1 MFMYSKTILT
11 EDGWDEAAPDCKSK
25 DKEFRKAL
33 STYEEVDEEEY
44 DDQCKTLA
52 KIATLAGTLKA
63 ANEVK
68 GDKDAVKY
76 LTDVTNAAKAKQ
88 SEVAKAKAE
97 AETAKALALKKAGQD
112 AKKREQEEEDE
123 DQKGDSY
130 AKLTAALKTLK
141 LAHKPYYFLA
151 CDAKPYGLVLSKKD
165 IRKNPQARKE
175 LTQMAGG
182 STRPPKVGECHFDGG
197 KYVLEMEKPPSGL
210 ARILQKWI
218 KDTTGLNVKVMVG
231 TESSDDADETDAG
244 DDADNA
250 VA

>member
-1 MFMYSKTILT
+1 MFMNSKTILT

-52 KIATLAGTLKA
+52 KIAALAGTLKA
-63 ANEVK
+63 TNEMK

-88 SEVAKAKAE
+88 SEVAKAKTEAEKAEKAE
-97 AETAKALALKKAGQD
+97 ALAQKKAGQD
-112 AKKREQEEEDE
+112 AKKREQEDDDE

-182 STRPPKVGECHFDGG
+182 STRPPKVGECHLTEANTSWRWKGRRPAWREFC
-197 KYVLEMEKPPSGL
+197 KNGL
-210 ARILQKWI
+210 RIL
-218 KDTTGLNVKVMVG
+218 
-231 TESSDDADETDAG
+231 
-244 DDADNA
+244 
-250 VA
+250 

>member
-1 MFMYSKTILT
+1 MFMNSKTILT

-52 KIATLAGTLKA
+52 KIAALAGTLKA

-123 DQKGDSY
+123 DEKGDSY

-141 LAHKPYYFLA
+141 LAHKPYYF
-151 CDAKPYGLVLSKKD
+151 
-165 IRKNPQARKE
+165 
-175 LTQMAGG
+175 
-182 STRPPKVGECHFDGG
+182 
-197 KYVLEMEKPPSGL
+197 
-210 ARILQKWI
+210 
-218 KDTTGLNVKVMVG
+218 
-231 TESSDDADETDAG
+231 
-244 DDADNA
+244 
-250 VA
+250 